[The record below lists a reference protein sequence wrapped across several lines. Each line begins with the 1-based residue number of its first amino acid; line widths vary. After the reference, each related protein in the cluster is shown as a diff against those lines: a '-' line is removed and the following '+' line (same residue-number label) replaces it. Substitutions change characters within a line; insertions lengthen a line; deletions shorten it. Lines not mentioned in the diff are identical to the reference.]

1 MYLYWKSKGKVK
13 QASNGV
19 KKKKKIEVPKEGF
32 VLSLLYI
39 IRQVYLETEQ
49 TLVEN
54 TVYAGCYT

>member
-19 KKKKKIEVPKEGF
+19 KKKKNRGTKRG
-32 VLSLLYI
+32 
-39 IRQVYLETEQ
+39 IRFDFAVQVYLETEQ

-54 TVYAGCYT
+54 AVYAGCYTELGS